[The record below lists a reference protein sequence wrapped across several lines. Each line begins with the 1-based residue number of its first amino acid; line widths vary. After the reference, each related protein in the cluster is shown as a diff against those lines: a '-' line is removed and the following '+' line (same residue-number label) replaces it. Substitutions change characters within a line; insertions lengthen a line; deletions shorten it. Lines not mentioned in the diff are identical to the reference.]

1 MDAAFG
7 RDSIARSLSRE
18 IPFLITIAY
27 MGAFLAIRALVLVA
41 GSAESEFA
49 QVAKLGGTPD
59 VRFAIGRNIVLFGH
73 HIHHFYFGIGLIA
86 LAGWIAIVGSPALGR
101 RWQALMYGAGLGLFM
116 DEIGLL
122 LTWGDYYS
130 SATYL
135 LSLLVVGLFLNVV
148 FFPDFWREFR
158 THLASSTE
166 HAVAWTSVPGAATMV
181 KGGDIVSDVTG
192 QTERTSLVFM
202 GLLYV
207 VVGGLILA
215 YPRFL
220 YYWVAGAFIVH
231 GASSLIRAWK
241 QSD

>member
-1 MDAAFG
+1 M
-7 RDSIARSLSRE
+7 
-18 IPFLITIAY
+18 
-27 MGAFLAIRALVLVA
+27 RALVLIA

-59 VRFAIGRNIVLFGH
+59 VRFAIGRNVILFGH
-73 HIHHFYFGIGLIA
+73 HIHHFYFGILLIA
-86 LAGWIAIVGSPALGR
+86 VAGWMAIVGVPCASR
-101 RWQALMYGAGLGLFM
+101 RAQALLYGAGLGLFM

-148 FFPDFWREFR
+148 FFPSFWREVR
-158 THLASSTE
+158 THLLHSTG
-166 HAVAWTSVPGAATMV
+166 HAVVWTSFPGARSLI
-181 KGGDIVSDVTG
+181 KGADIVSEKTG
-192 QTERTSLVFM
+192 HTERTSLIFM
-202 GLLYV
+202 GVLYL
-207 VVGGLILA
+207 GIGALILI

-231 GASSLIRAWK
+231 GASSLVRAW
-241 QSD
+241 QRTHDGSPRDQ